1 MTKTFQLEDLD
12 CANCAAKMQE
22 AILKLDGVMDA
33 QVNFLT
39 QKMTITADDASF
51 DRIMKQVVKVCRRIE
66 PDCTILM

>member
-39 QKMTITADDASF
+39 QKMTITAEDAAF
-51 DRIMKQVVKVCRRIE
+51 DRIMNQVVKACRRIE